1 MAKLTLCSDG
11 YDISDQ
17 VFTIEI
23 DGFNE
28 ISVFIELVKNGG
40 VPSGLIKPAV
50 IIESEGKEQTVSHRN
65 DWQIDEAQL

>member
-23 DGFNE
+23 DGLNE
-28 ISVFIELVKNGG
+28 ISVFINLIKNGG
-40 VPSGLIKPAV
+40 VSSGLIKPAV
-50 IIESEGKEQTVSHRN
+50 IIDSNGKEQTVSHRN
-65 DWQIDEAQL
+65 DWQIDESKL